1 MSMTKV
7 TNNIIE
13 AVDASKIT
21 GAMPAIDGSALTG
34 IEGGGKVLQVVSNH
48 RQVQAGSNVASTWH
62 TTGLE
67 GNITLSST
75 SSKVFIMY
83 TMPMHHSQ
91 VGKRNVT
98 TVFRGAVG
106 ATNLAQSA
114 NMGLTMSR
122 GADATGGGL
131 TTVETGCV
139 IDTPNSTSPL
149 LYTVGFR
156 ILDSGLTVYPMINNS
171 NSSIILME
179 ISE

>member
-7 TNNIIE
+7 TSGIIDTL
-13 AVDASKIT
+13 DASKLT
-21 GAMPAIDGSALTG
+21 GAMPAMDGSALTG
-34 IEGGGKVLQVVSNH
+34 IGGGGKVLQVVSNH

-114 NMGLTMSR
+114 NMGLAMS
-122 GADATGGGL
+122 GGDNTGGGL

-139 IDTPNSTSPL
+139 MDTPNSTSPL

-156 ILDSGLTVYPMINNS
+156 ILDSGLTTYPMINNS

-179 ISE
+179 IAE